1 MNRPGFG
8 ESGLTI
14 RCCSY
19 EEKQALP
26 LRPGSDVY
34 SLSLSYFD
42 LDFAFSL
49 LKIAL

>member
-14 RCCSY
+14 CCCSY

-34 SLSLSYFD
+34 FLLYFD